1 MLILHVKKL
10 QTSAAHGLSILCLRN
25 KNICPFFL
33 KGIYIPRQP
42 RFTWSGGAMAKYRLV
57 SEKEVTQHMRS
68 TIGRVFYKKKKT
80 RHQSNNRMQPLLM
93 ETKILKIASS
103 VSIYMSS
110 PGKVSVVKLNAR
122 KS

>member
-1 MLILHVKKL
+1 
-10 QTSAAHGLSILCLRN
+10 
-25 KNICPFFL
+25 
-33 KGIYIPRQP
+33 
-42 RFTWSGGAMAKYRLV
+42 MAKYRLV